1 MGCSQSTLATEPEVL
16 TPPVLVEVPASA
28 SSSPV
33 KQEGAAAPE
42 VNEVVEEPAAEV
54 EGPQPEEEQQ
64 PEAEQQPEVEQQPEP
79 TKAFVILEETI
90 VISGVVHYIVQDAS
104 GQKIHKR
111 YSAFKQLHDTLCKVE
126 GCEGMPQAGVWTA
139 LQRTS
144 QALVADRRAKFEA
157 LMNEWAAIEA
167 NKEVLAAFMTE

>member
-1 MGCSQSTLATEPEVL
+1 MGCSQSTLATEPEVVA
-16 TPPVLVEVPASA
+16 PPVLVEVPASVP
-28 SSSPV
+28 SSPV
-33 KQEGAAAPE
+33 KQESAAAPE
-42 VNEVVEEPAAEV
+42 VNKVVDEPAAEV
-54 EGPQPEEEQQ
+54 EEPQPEEEQQ
-64 PEAEQQPEVEQQPEP
+64 PEAEQQPEP

-139 LQRTS
+139 LQRTN

-157 LMNEWAAIEA
+157 LMNEWAAIDA
-167 NKEVLAAFMTE
+167 NKEVLAAFMIE